1 MREIIDDLDLIMKK
15 SNLKEIK
22 LETIEDIRQG
32 FFGMLGGMADN
43 IEDKTI
49 RLTASINQLSS
60 SSQETAAGANDT
72 ASTSAQLASTVQQ
85 TAQNAGIIRETTDAT
100 ALEAKK
106 GCDSIQKVSYQMKT
120 ISEAAQSMDK
130 AVGSLSNSSG
140 KIGVIV
146 ETITGIANQTN
157 LLALNAAIEAARAGD
172 QGRGFAVVAEEVR
185 KLAEESAQATQEIK
199 NLITDIQVQSLDASE
214 TAKVVAGEIQQGVDI
229 VFEVNRVFEQILRKV
244 EGLAGQADEIASGTE
259 QIASSIREVAATTEE
274 STAHMEE
281 IASSSE
287 TMAGMV
293 RELEQM
299 AAGLKQ
305 FKINDLQKTA
315 AKI

>member
-1 MREIIDDLDLIMKK
+1 
-15 SNLKEIK
+15 
-22 LETIEDIRQG
+22 
-32 FFGMLGGMADN
+32 
-43 IEDKTI
+43 
-49 RLTASINQLSS
+49 
-60 SSQETAAGANDT
+60 
-72 ASTSAQLASTVQQ
+72 
-85 TAQNAGIIRETTDAT
+85 
-100 ALEAKK
+100 
-106 GCDSIQKVSYQMKT
+106 MKT

-130 AVGSLSNSSG
+130 AVASLSNSSG
-140 KIGVIV
+140 RIGVIV
-146 ETITGIANQTN
+146 ETITNIANQTN

-199 NLITDIQVQSLDASE
+199 NLINDIQVQSADASE

-229 VFEVNRVFEQILRKV
+229 VFEVNRLFEQILHKV

-287 TMAGMV
+287 TIAGMV

-305 FKINDLQKTA
+305 FKISDLQKTA